1 MLNRFSKT
9 LLFMLAYLPVFII
22 FAMNVYLFSN
32 IHFFLYVVYGIIIT
46 IFGVIFTIW
55 RMFKAIQTIV
65 PSRETLNIIE
75 NKNSD
80 ARIIFFIYLLSFF
93 MSHNSLE
100 IFASFIII
108 LLIITVIYINTSL
121 FNINPL
127 IEIVFG
133 YNIYEVTFG
142 KSMVYLLSR
151 SRLQLGNNDLEI
163 LKLDANIYMESNIK
177 N

>member
-9 LLFMLAYLPVFII
+9 LLFILAYLPVFII
-22 FAMNVYLFSN
+22 FTMNLFFISN
-32 IHFFLYVVYGIIIT
+32 INFFLYVGYGIIIT
-46 IFGVIFTIW
+46 IFGVVIIIW
-55 RMFKAIQTIV
+55 QMFKTIQTIV
-65 PSRETLNIIE
+65 PSRETLNIVE

-80 ARIIFFIYLLSFF
+80 TRIIFFIYLLPFF

-108 LLIITVIYINTSL
+108 LSTITVIYINTSL

-133 YNIYEVTFG
+133 YNTYEVTFG
-142 KSMVYLLSR
+142 ESRGYLLSR
-151 SRLQLGNNDLEI
+151 SNLQLGNNDLGI
-163 LKLDANIYMESNIK
+163 LRLDANIYMESNIK